1 MNKLQV
7 KISLILNYLVFAML
21 LNSVGTVILQVQ
33 GNYGISESSASVLE
47 AFKDLSIA
55 ITSFLVAS
63 FVLKIGYKKSML
75 AALGLVIIACLAM
88 TQLPA
93 FWMTKVLFAVT
104 GISFALIK
112 VSVFATI
119 GIITEDEKEHVSFM
133 NFLESFFMI
142 GITGGYFIFSY
153 FVDDSDPTSTSW
165 LAVYY
170 LLAALSAIAFLLMW
184 ITPLDESKVD
194 EEEEPGQSIDNIA
207 GMLKLVIKPIVLIFV
222 IAAFFYVLIEQGI
235 MSWLPSFNSKI
246 LHLSNSLAIEMASI
260 LAISSAAGRFL
271 GGIVLKKVDWYKIL
285 PICLIA
291 AGVLVFVIL
300 PLANPVGTEKI
311 TSWSEAPFVA
321 FMFPLIGLCLA
332 PVYPAINSV
341 ILSSLPKKQH
351 APMAGLIVVF
361 SALGG
366 TTGSMITGYMFEH
379 FDGKTA
385 FSLSVIPI
393 AIMLVVLFFFR
404 RETKKVQPHS

>member
-7 KISLILNYLVFAML
+7 KISLILNYIVFAIL

-33 GNYGISESSASVLE
+33 GNYGILESSASVLE

-63 FVLKIGYKKSML
+63 FVLKIGYKRSML
-75 AALGLVIIACLAM
+75 AALGLVILACLAM
-88 TQLPA
+88 TQLPS

-112 VSVFATI
+112 VSVYATI
-119 GIITEDEKEHVSFM
+119 GIITDGEKEHLSFM

-142 GITGGYFIFSY
+142 GIFSGYFIFSY
-153 FVDDSDPTSTSW
+153 FVDDTDPASTSW

-170 LLAALSAIAFLLMW
+170 VLAAISAIALVLMW
-184 ITPLDESKVD
+184 VTPLDESQIDKED
-194 EEEEPGQSIDNIA
+194 EPVQFIANIA
-207 GMLKLVIKPIVLIFV
+207 NMVKLIFKPIVLIFV
-222 IAAFFYVLIEQGI
+222 ISAFFYVLIEQGI

-271 GGIVLKKVDWYKIL
+271 GGIVLKKVDWYKML
-285 PICLIA
+285 PFCLIA

-341 ILSSLPKKQH
+341 ILSALPKKQH

-366 TTGSMITGYMFEH
+366 TSGSMITGYMFEH